1 MNPTDIITVQDFKQK
16 KKKKCEWKYTYHIVL
31 NVKIKQVTF
40 DSKREG
46 ERDEREERRKKRERG
61 ERGERREEIQIFI

>member
-1 MNPTDIITVQDFKQK
+1 M
-16 KKKKCEWKYTYHIVL
+16 L